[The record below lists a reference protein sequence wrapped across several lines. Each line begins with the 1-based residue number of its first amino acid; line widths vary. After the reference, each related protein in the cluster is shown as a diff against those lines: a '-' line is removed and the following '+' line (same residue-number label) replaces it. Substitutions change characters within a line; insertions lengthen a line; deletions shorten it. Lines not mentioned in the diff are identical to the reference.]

1 MKTKTAANRTMEI
14 PKCRLASTAINFSQR
29 RNLGRNF
36 AVPDTN
42 RIGTCISG
50 SWRDRRSYSISLLGE
65 TMERERQSNAR
76 RQGKRWPG

>member
-1 MKTKTAANRTMEI
+1 MEI
-14 PKCRLASTAINFSQR
+14 PKCRLASTAINFSWR

-36 AVPDTN
+36 AAPDTN

-65 TMERERQSNAR
+65 TMVLRRIKAR
-76 RQGKRWPG
+76 RSSGRKQVKP